1 LSGCS
6 NRRLWHHSSGRQ
18 FVSFAYLKILVTGS
32 STSFAQALL
41 PVLCEQTAVDA
52 VTGIDLRAP
61 RFAHAKFRHT
71 ALALRDAGVGELLRT
86 HDALVHLASVV
97 LPADMNAEQM
107 FDVNVRAAHRLFHEA
122 RAEGLKRLVHLSS
135 ATVYGEAIHAAE
147 QTPLK
152 PIAGFLYAE
161 HQARLEKLLAIDFP
175 DCVRLRPA
183 LIVGPRAHA
192 AVKRM
197 FRQPFYLS
205 LPEPQP
211 LIQCVH
217 ENDLAQAVL
226 LCLTGDAAG
235 PYNVAAEDSF
245 SMRDALRARHRLSFG
260 LPLWAA
266 RLVLKAAG
274 RIGRWGADPGLL
286 QACENTTLINSRRAI
301 VDLGWRATYSARAAL
316 ESM

>member
-1 LSGCS
+1 MRAAANSY
-6 NRRLWHHSSGRQ
+6 RL
-18 FVSFAYLKILVTGS
+18 AYLKILVTGS

-41 PVLCEQTAVDA
+41 PLLCGQTAVDA
-52 VTGIDLRAP
+52 VTGIDVRAP
-61 RFAHAKFRHT
+61 RFAHAKFRHA
-71 ALALRDAGVGELLRT
+71 ALGLRDPGVGELLRT

-107 FDVNVRAAHRLFHEA
+107 FDVNVRDAHRLFHEA

-135 ATVYGEAIHAAE
+135 AAVYGEAIHAGE

-175 DCVRLRPA
+175 DCIRLRPA

-192 AVKRM
+192 AVKRL
-197 FRQPFYLS
+197 FRQPFYLKLS
-205 LPEPQP
+205 DPQP

-217 ENDLAQAVL
+217 EDDLARAVF
-226 LCLTGDAAG
+226 LCLTRDAAG
-235 PYNVAAEDSF
+235 PYNVASEDSF

-260 LPLWAA
+260 LPLWSA
-266 RLVLKAAG
+266 RLAVKTAG

-286 QACENTTLINSRRAI
+286 QAYDNTTLINSRRAI
-301 VDLGWRATYSARAAL
+301 VELGWRAAYSARAAL